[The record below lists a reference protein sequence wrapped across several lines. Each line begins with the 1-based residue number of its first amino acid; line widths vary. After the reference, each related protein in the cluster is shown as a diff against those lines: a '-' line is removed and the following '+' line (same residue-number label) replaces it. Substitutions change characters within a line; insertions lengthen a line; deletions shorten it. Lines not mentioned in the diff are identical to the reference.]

1 MKVFLIHN
9 RYQTYG
15 GEDSVFAAESALL
28 QARGHSVAEH
38 LEDNRDLH
46 NVSPLRAACNTIWS
60 QGSRK
65 RLEDL
70 LRSARPDVA
79 HFHNTFLK
87 ISPAGYYAC
96 RAANVP
102 VVQTLH
108 NYRLLCP
115 TATFYRQGQICEE
128 CLGRTPPWPGVL
140 HACYRASRSKTA
152 VVAAMLTVH
161 RWLGTWHDN
170 IDVYIALTHFARDRF
185 IKGGLPAEK
194 IVVKPNFV
202 HPDPGERTEEG
213 TYALFVGRLTAEK
226 GVETILNAWAELGRI
241 PLRIVG
247 TGPLLPKVVSSVQE
261 QGLAH
266 VEILGEKPRSEVM
279 MLMKAA
285 RFLVVPSRCYEGFPM
300 TVAEAFACGVPVIA
314 SRLGA
319 LQEIVDDQRTGML
332 FKPGDA
338 ADLAAK
344 VEGAWTEQKRTSALA
359 QEARRDYERKYT
371 PHANYEILM
380 EIYTR
385 AAERKL

>member
-1 MKVFLIHN
+1 
-9 RYQTYG
+9 
-15 GEDSVFAAESALL
+15 
-28 QARGHSVAEH
+28 
-38 LEDNRDLH
+38 
-46 NVSPLRAACNTIWS
+46 
-60 QGSRK
+60 
-65 RLEDL
+65 
-70 LRSARPDVA
+70 
-79 HFHNTFLK
+79 
-87 ISPAGYYAC
+87 
-96 RAANVP
+96 
-102 VVQTLH
+102 
-108 NYRLLCP
+108 
-115 TATFYRQGQICEE
+115 
-128 CLGRTPPWPGVL
+128 
-140 HACYRASRSKTA
+140 
-152 VVAAMLTVH
+152 
-161 RWLGTWHDN
+161 
-170 IDVYIALTHFARDRF
+170 
-185 IKGGLPAEK
+185 
-194 IVVKPNFV
+194 VKPNFV